1 MLSCNLFV
9 RFNARRVVRAVGIA
23 ILSAC
28 TSSAAENQVP
38 ASVDLETSLQSTTSE
53 FGSRATTIAQTGS
66 AGSDALPLDSF
77 RAEFTST
84 RKAIF
89 DSEQI
94 LMSECMARSGFT
106 YPATRYQ
113 LADLYLGIYGLE
125 RVDRAKALGYTRPEI
140 DSEPDLVQIEM
151 AKVPADPAARAA
163 YTAALNGTPDSAT
176 IPVSAPVEGLPT
188 TVLFPNGCL
197 GEADRAIYGS
207 PENYAAYQN
216 LSAWAQITLQSAIER
231 ASTSGDAQAAVI
243 EWSQCMTESGYN
255 FDHLTQ
261 PFEADWGEPRPGDTE
276 IRAALADIACKE
288 RTRVLGRIKAVQRGL
303 ERAAI
308 EASPDFLATLTELR
322 RSVLGKTTEVAL
334 DNP

>member
-1 MLSCNLFV
+1 MV
-9 RFNARRVVRAVGIA
+9 
-23 ILSAC
+23 SAC
-28 TSSAAENQVP
+28 TSGGAEHRVP
-38 ASVDLETSLQSTTSE
+38 VAVDLETSLQTTRSE
-53 FGSRATTIAQTGS
+53 SGLATIIITQTGS
-66 AGSDALPLDSF
+66 TDSDALPLDSF

-113 LADLYLGIYGLE
+113 LADLYLGVYGLE

-163 YTAALNGTPDSAT
+163 YIAALNGSPDSAT

-197 GEADRAIYGS
+197 GEADLAIYGS

-216 LSAWAQITLQSAIER
+216 LSAWAQITLQSAIET
-231 ASTSGDAQAAVI
+231 ASTTGDGQAAVI

-276 IRAALADIACKE
+276 IRAALADIACKDK
-288 RTRVLGRIKAVQRGL
+288 TRVIGRIKAVQLSL
-303 ERAAI
+303 ERGAI
-308 EASPDFLATLTELR
+308 EASPDFLDTLTALR
-322 RSVLGKTTEVAL
+322 KSVLGNATAVAL
-334 DNP
+334 G